1 MESGNSDFETLK
13 AHLNVILKPIDT
25 NAVQESTEILT
36 QSFKSA
42 ECVPLLMQLMIN
54 EEDQAL
60 RQIAC
65 IYLRRFLSK
74 LWAKLDKQIQNEVKV
89 ALLERFKIDPIP
101 IIKRSIAGVIG
112 SISKIL
118 IPNKEWNELFEFV
131 LQHSQS
137 DSVADQEIALLL
149 LSVLVEY
156 FGKEEIKAHFDNISI
171 ILQGSLKSEHESIV
185 DFGISCIKNFAKA
198 TNNVKVLKSIQK
210 MIPDILSRLSEDN
223 EDRIQAVFD
232 CLLSLVEYK
241 GLLTPHI
248 INIIYGAIKIAAN
261 EDYHIHTRERAIV
274 FFEFAP
280 IKHFKT
286 FKSNKKLLNTVIET
300 LMRIACESDEGY
312 QQDSVTPHQCALYSI
327 KSFSIYMHKPI
338 IFPIIIKNINTCIG
352 STNP

>member
-1 MESGNSDFETLK
+1 MESNNSDLETLK

-25 NAVQESTEILT
+25 NAVQVSTEILT

-54 EEDQAL
+54 EEDQSM

-74 LWAKLDKQIQNEVKV
+74 LWGKLDKQTCNGVKE
-89 ALLERFKIDPIP
+89 ALIDRFKNDPTP
-101 IIKRSIAGVIG
+101 LIKRSIAGVIG

-118 IPNKEWNELFEFV
+118 IPNKEWDELFEFV
-131 LQHSQS
+131 LHHSKS
-137 DSVADQEIALLL
+137 DSVDDQELALLL

-156 FGKEEIKAHFDNISI
+156 FGKEEIKTHFDNISI
-171 ILQGSLKSEHESIV
+171 ILAGSLKSQHESIV

-210 MIPDILSRLSEDN
+210 MIPDILSRLSEEN

-248 INIIYGAIKIAAN
+248 INIINGAIKIAAN
-261 EDYHIHTRERAIV
+261 EEYHMHTRERAIV

-286 FKSNKKLLNTVIET
+286 FKKSKKLLNTVIET
-300 LMRIACESDEGY
+300 LMKIA
-312 QQDSVTPHQCALYSI
+312 
-327 KSFSIYMHKPI
+327 
-338 IFPIIIKNINTCIG
+338 
-352 STNP
+352 